1 MEKSQHRHQSRRHKA
16 KHRARECNRAYA
28 KYCLDIESQ
37 SLFACSWT
45 HADTPQMAELHRQWL
60 EYGIPSPIVP
70 NHTFDKRPDGF
81 MVTLSEEHSGKINTS
96 IGDMLSKWVYN
107 SFLAPAASPDGHSS
121 LYDSPKIASLIESV
135 RSSVSTYMAHLPDGD
150 ALYEPGTDPWTTNT
164 RPIDIPPPEAITISF
179 GVPRDP
185 GIISEASFREL
196 ERVYGRTVGEI
207 QGKITNEKV
216 TDQTQGAE
224 DPQED
229 PPS

>member
-1 MEKSQHRHQSRRHKA
+1 MH
-16 KHRARECNRAYA
+16 
-28 KYCLDIESQ
+28 
-37 SLFACSWT
+37 
-45 HADTPQMAELHRQWL
+45 ELHRQWL
-60 EYGIPSPIVP
+60 EYVSVPPLSPP
-70 NHTFDKRPDGF
+70 NHTFDQRHDGF
-81 MVTLSEEHSGKINTS
+81 TGTLSEEHPGKVSTA

-107 SFLAPAASPDGHSS
+107 SFLAPAASTDGHSS

-150 ALYEPGTDPWTTNT
+150 ALYEPGTDLWTTNT

-196 ERVYGRTVGEI
+196 ERVYGGRTVGEI

-229 PPS
+229 LPS